1 MFTPSPKTTNRRKL
15 DITQGAP
22 DDGGFKRGYMSFISD
37 SRMPLDGLA
46 DLTNMTLDQ
55 DNMPR
60 PRPSLI
66 LFGEQPLGTGLGFS
80 TYIKIVSGLPEK
92 WDISIQDI
100 SGTGK
105 IHVRKDGG
113 TWVAAGG
120 TNAYDDEAEVNF
132 CQSAN
137 RVYVSN
143 GVDPMSYYDIDTGNT
158 VEYVALTTPSTPT
171 AAGTALTGTNFTYY
185 YRVTANNGVGES
197 AASVADTEQ
206 VVTTRDSWASDGS
219 QYITVTWSAV
229 PNATSYSLYA
239 GTEAGKEQ
247 LLTTVK
253 GLTFKDDGKL
263 PLNAFV
269 RAPVGNSTEGPI
281 LTHMINKDGQ
291 LYGVGDRD
299 NPSYLW
305 YDGGAGGA
313 GDFSPFN
320 GGGNVGINP
329 GGDTVPQSVRSYRTG
344 KGDPAITILSR
355 GVAGAGKMHH
365 LVFSQTTFDNNT
377 VINIPNVQEANGQA
391 GTVSADAVVEHDN
404 SLHYPTGQDFRTS
417 GTLANLQNILSNSS
431 SSNDILP
438 DVKRLTLSAMNKSKG
453 LVYENL
459 IYWALPVASNENN
472 QIWVKDM
479 SRRGIWIMPWTISA
493 KFMWLSENNTTG
505 KISFCIYDGTNILE
519 FSRAVA
525 TTDNGVPFRTRTA
538 HEGLVWD
545 KNGMTMA
552 AVQEQRF
559 KLLQPVG
566 EIRFNAFGLDEDGAV
581 NNLASESFSQESS
594 FSGWNDME
602 YSNDDP
608 LSLYSDD
615 IGVIDYTAQAV
626 RVVALE
632 IDETLNQLGWEC
644 ITDTAGVD
652 FFLSTT
658 HTNGIKIDKL
668 YYES

>member
-1 MFTPSPKTTNRRKL
+1 MFTPTPKKTNRRQL
-15 DITQGAP
+15 SVTQGSP
-22 DDGGFKRGYMSFISD
+22 DNGGFKRGYMSFVSD
-37 SRMPLDGLA
+37 SRMPIDALA
-46 DLTNMTLDQ
+46 DLTNMSLDQ

-60 PRPSLI
+60 PRPSLV
-66 LFGEQPLGTGLGFS
+66 LFGEQPLGEMLGVGTF
-80 TYIKIVSGLPEK
+80 IKIVAGLPEK
-92 WDISIQDI
+92 WDISTQVIA
-100 SGTGK
+100 GVGK

-120 TNAYDDEAEVNF
+120 TNAYDVNATANF

-137 RVYVSN
+137 RVYLSN
-143 GVDPMSYYDIDTGNT
+143 GVDAMSYYDIATGDT
-158 VEYVALTTPSTPT
+158 VEYSALATPSAPTATPT
-171 AAGTALTGTNFTYY
+171 GLTGTNYTYY
-185 YRVTANNGVGES
+185 YRVTANNNVGES
-197 AASVADTEQ
+197 TASIAVTQQ
-206 VVTTRDSWASDGS
+206 VSTTRDSWNSATQD
-219 QYITVTWSAV
+219 ITVSWSAV
-229 PNATSYSLYA
+229 PGATSYSLYA
-239 GTEAGKEQ
+239 GTVAGKEQ
-247 LLTTVK
+247 LLTTVT

-269 RAPVGNSTEGPI
+269 IAPAGNSTEGPI

-291 LYGVGDRD
+291 LYGVGDID

-305 YDGGAGGA
+305 YDGGGTSA

-329 GGDTVPQSVRSYRTG
+329 GGDTTPQSVRSYRTG
-344 KGDPAITILSR
+344 KGDPAITVLSR
-355 GVAGAGKMHH
+355 GVAGTGKMHH
-365 LVFSQTTFDNNT
+365 LVFSQTSFDNI
-377 VINIPNVQEANGQA
+377 VINVPNIQEANGQA

-431 SSNDILP
+431 TANDIMP
-438 DVKRLTLSAMNKSKG
+438 DVKRLTLSAMHKSKG

-472 QIWVKDM
+472 QIWIKDM
-479 SRRGIWIMPWTISA
+479 SRRGIWVMPWIISA
-493 KFMWLSENNTTG
+493 KFMWLSEDN
-505 KISFCIYDGTNILE
+505 ISGDISHCIYDGTNILK
-519 FSRAVA
+519 FTRSVSTA
-525 TTDNGVPFRTRTA
+525 DNGIPFRTRTA

-545 KNGMTMA
+545 DSGMSMA

-566 EIRFNAFGLDEDGAV
+566 TIKFNAFGLDEDGSV

-626 RVVALE
+626 RVVTLE
-632 IDETLNQLGWEC
+632 VDETLNQLGWEC

>member
-1 MFTPSPKTTNRRKL
+1 MFTPTPKKTNRRQL
-15 DITQGAP
+15 SVTQGSP
-22 DDGGFKRGYMSFISD
+22 DNGGFKRGYMSFVSD
-37 SRMPLDGLA
+37 SRMPIDALA
-46 DLTNMTLDQ
+46 DLTNMSLDQ

-60 PRPSLI
+60 PRPSLV
-66 LFGEQPLGTGLGFS
+66 LFGEQPLGEMLGVGTF
-80 TYIKIVSGLPEK
+80 IKIVAGLPEK
-92 WDISIQDI
+92 WDISTQVIA
-100 SGTGK
+100 GVGK

-120 TNAYDDEAEVNF
+120 TNAYDVNATANF

-137 RVYVSN
+137 RVYLSN
-143 GVDPMSYYDIDTGNT
+143 GVDAMSYYDIATGDT
-158 VEYVALTTPSTPT
+158 VEYSALATPSAPT
-171 AAGTALTGTNFTYY
+171 ASPTGLTGTNFTYY
-185 YRVTANNGVGES
+185 YRVTANNNVGES
-197 AASVADTEQ
+197 TASIAVTQQ
-206 VVTTRDSWASDGS
+206 VSTTRDSWNSATQD
-219 QYITVTWSAV
+219 ITVSWSAV
-229 PNATSYSLYA
+229 PGATSYSLYA
-239 GTEAGKEQ
+239 GTVAGKEQ
-247 LLTTVK
+247 LLTTVT

-269 RAPVGNSTEGPI
+269 IAPAGNSTEGPI

-291 LYGVGDRD
+291 LYGVGDID

-305 YDGGAGGA
+305 YDGGAGGGA

-355 GVAGAGKMHH
+355 GVAGTGKMHH
-365 LVFSQTTFDNNT
+365 LVFSQTSFDNI
-377 VINIPNVQEANGQA
+377 VINVPNIQEANGQA

-431 SSNDILP
+431 TANDIMP
-438 DVKRLTLSAMNKSKG
+438 DVKRLTLSAMHKSKG

-472 QIWVKDM
+472 QIWIKDM
-479 SRRGIWIMPWTISA
+479 SRRGIWVMPWIISA
-493 KFMWLSENNTTG
+493 KFMWLSEDN
-505 KISFCIYDGTNILE
+505 ISGDISHCIYDGTNILK
-519 FSRAVA
+519 FTRSVSTA
-525 TTDNGVPFRTRTA
+525 DNGIPFRTRTA

-545 KNGMTMA
+545 DSGMSMA

-566 EIRFNAFGLDEDGAV
+566 TIKFNAFGLDEDGSV
-581 NNLASESFSQESS
+581 NNLANEEFSQESS
-594 FSGWNDME
+594 FSGWNNMF
-602 YSNDDP
+602 YSNEDP

-626 RVVALE
+626 RVVTLE
-632 IDETLNQLGWEC
+632 VDETLNQLGWEC

-668 YYES
+668 YFES

>member
-1 MFTPSPKTTNRRKL
+1 MFTPTPKKTNRRQL
-15 DITQGAP
+15 SVTQGSP
-22 DDGGFKRGYMSFISD
+22 DNGGFKRGYMSFVSD
-37 SRMPLDGLA
+37 SRMPIDALA
-46 DLTNMTLDQ
+46 DLTNMSLDQ

-60 PRPSLI
+60 PRPSLV
-66 LFGEQPLGTGLGFS
+66 LFGEQPLGEMLGVGTF
-80 TYIKIVSGLPEK
+80 IKIVAGLPEK
-92 WDISIQDI
+92 WDISTQVIA
-100 SGTGK
+100 GVGK

-120 TNAYDDEAEVNF
+120 TNAYDVNATANF

-137 RVYVSN
+137 RVYLSN
-143 GVDPMSYYDIDTGNT
+143 GVDAMSYYDIATGDT
-158 VEYVALTTPSTPT
+158 VEYSALATPSAPT
-171 AAGTALTGTNFTYY
+171 ASPTGLTGTNFTYY
-185 YRVTANNGVGES
+185 YRVTANNNVGES
-197 AASVADTEQ
+197 TASIAVTQQ
-206 VVTTRDSWASDGS
+206 VSTTRDSWNSATQD
-219 QYITVTWSAV
+219 ITVSWSAV
-229 PNATSYSLYA
+229 PGATSYSLYA
-239 GTEAGKEQ
+239 GTVAGKEQ
-247 LLTTVK
+247 LLTTVT

-269 RAPVGNSTEGPI
+269 IAPAGNSTEGPI

-291 LYGVGDRD
+291 LYGVGDID

-305 YDGGAGGA
+305 YDGGAGGGA

-355 GVAGAGKMHH
+355 GVAGTGKMHH
-365 LVFSQTTFDNNT
+365 LVFSQTSFDNI
-377 VINIPNVQEANGQA
+377 VINVPNIQEANGQA

-431 SSNDILP
+431 TANDIMP
-438 DVKRLTLSAMNKSKG
+438 DVKRLTLSAMHKSKG

-479 SRRGIWIMPWTISA
+479 SRRGIWIMPWIISA
-493 KFMWLSENNTTG
+493 KFMWLSEDN
-505 KISFCIYDGTNILE
+505 ISGDISHCIYDGTNILK
-519 FSRAVA
+519 FTRSVSTA
-525 TTDNGVPFRTRTA
+525 DNGIPFRTRTA

-545 KNGMTMA
+545 DSGMSMA

-566 EIRFNAFGLDEDGAV
+566 TIKFNAFGLDEDGSV
-581 NNLASESFSQESS
+581 NNLANEEFSQESS
-594 FSGWNDME
+594 FSGWNNMF
-602 YSNDDP
+602 YSNEDP

-626 RVVALE
+626 RVVTLE
-632 IDETLNQLGWEC
+632 VDETLNQLGWEC

-668 YYES
+668 YFES

>member
-1 MFTPSPKTTNRRKL
+1 MFTPTPKKTNRRQL
-15 DITQGAP
+15 SVTQGSP
-22 DDGGFKRGYMSFISD
+22 DNGGFKRGYMSFVSD
-37 SRMPLDGLA
+37 SRMPIDALA
-46 DLTNMTLDQ
+46 DLTNMSLDQ

-60 PRPSLI
+60 PRPSLV
-66 LFGEQPLGTGLGFS
+66 LFGEQPLGEMLGVGTF
-80 TYIKIVSGLPEK
+80 IKIVAGLPEK
-92 WDISIQDI
+92 WDISTQVIA
-100 SGTGK
+100 GVGK

-120 TNAYDDEAEVNF
+120 TNAYDVNATANF

-137 RVYVSN
+137 RVYLSN
-143 GVDPMSYYDIDTGNT
+143 GVDAMSYYDIATGDT
-158 VEYVALTTPSTPT
+158 VEYSALATPSAPT
-171 AAGTALTGTNFTYY
+171 ASPTGLTGTNFTYY
-185 YRVTANNGVGES
+185 YRVTANNNVGES
-197 AASVADTEQ
+197 TASIAVTQQ
-206 VVTTRDSWASDGS
+206 VSTTRDSWNSATQD
-219 QYITVTWSAV
+219 ITVSWSAV
-229 PNATSYSLYA
+229 PGATSYSLYA
-239 GTEAGKEQ
+239 GTVAGKEQ
-247 LLTTVK
+247 LLTTVT

-269 RAPVGNSTEGPI
+269 IAPAGNSTEGPI

-291 LYGVGDRD
+291 LYGVGDID

-305 YDGGAGGA
+305 YDGGGTSA

-329 GGDTVPQSVRSYRTG
+329 GGDTTPQSVRSYRTG
-344 KGDPAITILSR
+344 KGDPAITVLSR
-355 GVAGAGKMHH
+355 GVAGTGKMHH
-365 LVFSQTTFDNNT
+365 LVFSQTSFDNI
-377 VINIPNVQEANGQA
+377 VINVPNIQEANGQA

-417 GTLANLQNILSNSS
+417 CTLANLQNILSNSS
-431 SSNDILP
+431 TANDIMP
-438 DVKRLTLSAMNKSKG
+438 DVKRLTLSAMHKSKG

-472 QIWVKDM
+472 QIWIKDM
-479 SRRGIWIMPWTISA
+479 SRRGIWVMPWIISA
-493 KFMWLSENNTTG
+493 KFMWLSEDN
-505 KISFCIYDGTNILE
+505 ISGDISHCIYDGTNILK
-519 FSRAVA
+519 FTRSVSTA
-525 TTDNGVPFRTRTA
+525 DNGIPFRTRTA

-545 KNGMTMA
+545 DSGMSMA

-566 EIRFNAFGLDEDGAV
+566 TIKFNAFGLDEDGSV
-581 NNLASESFSQESS
+581 NNLANEEFSQESS
-594 FSGWNDME
+594 FSGWNNMF
-602 YSNDDP
+602 YSNEDP

-626 RVVALE
+626 RVVTLE
-632 IDETLNQLGWEC
+632 VDETLNQLGWEC

-668 YYES
+668 YFES

>member
-1 MFTPSPKTTNRRKL
+1 MFTPTPKKTNRRQL
-15 DITQGAP
+15 SVTQGSP
-22 DDGGFKRGYMSFISD
+22 DNGGFKRGYMSFVSD
-37 SRMPLDGLA
+37 SRMPIDALA
-46 DLTNMTLDQ
+46 DLTNMSLDQ

-60 PRPSLI
+60 PRPSLV
-66 LFGEQPLGTGLGFS
+66 LFGEQPLGEMLGVGTF
-80 TYIKIVSGLPEK
+80 IKIVAGLPEK
-92 WDISIQDI
+92 WDISTQVIA
-100 SGTGK
+100 GVGK

-120 TNAYDDEAEVNF
+120 TNAYDVNATANF

-137 RVYVSN
+137 RVYLSN
-143 GVDPMSYYDIDTGNT
+143 GVDAMSYYDIATGDT
-158 VEYVALTTPSTPT
+158 VEYSALATPSAPTATPT
-171 AAGTALTGTNFTYY
+171 GLTGTNYTYY
-185 YRVTANNGVGES
+185 YRVTANNNVGES
-197 AASVADTEQ
+197 TASIAVTQQ
-206 VVTTRDSWASDGS
+206 VSTTRDSWNSATQD
-219 QYITVTWSAV
+219 ITVSWSAV
-229 PNATSYSLYA
+229 PGATSYSLYA
-239 GTEAGKEQ
+239 GTVAGKEQ
-247 LLTTVK
+247 LLTTVT

-269 RAPVGNSTEGPI
+269 IAPAGNSTEGPI

-291 LYGVGDRD
+291 LYGVGDID

-305 YDGGAGGA
+305 YDGGAGGGA

-355 GVAGAGKMHH
+355 GVAGTGKMHH
-365 LVFSQTTFDNNT
+365 LVFSQTSFDNI
-377 VINIPNVQEANGQA
+377 VINVPNIQEANGQA

-431 SSNDILP
+431 TANDIMP
-438 DVKRLTLSAMNKSKG
+438 DVKRLTLSAMHKSKG

-479 SRRGIWIMPWTISA
+479 SRRGIWIMPWIISA
-493 KFMWLSENNTTG
+493 KFMWLSEDN
-505 KISFCIYDGTNILE
+505 ISGDISHCIYDGTNILK
-519 FSRAVA
+519 FTRSVSTA
-525 TTDNGVPFRTRTA
+525 DNGIPFRTRTA

-545 KNGMTMA
+545 DSGMSMA

-566 EIRFNAFGLDEDGAV
+566 TIKFNAFGLDEDGSV
-581 NNLASESFSQESS
+581 NNLANEEFSQESS
-594 FSGWNDME
+594 FSGWNNMF
-602 YSNDDP
+602 YSNEDP

-626 RVVALE
+626 RVVTLE
-632 IDETLNQLGWEC
+632 VDETLNQLGWEC

-668 YYES
+668 YFES